1 MYLSDHKLAP
11 GPSIYLNRGTH
22 HFQMHP
28 MAYVKQ
34 GIAENTHTDIT
45 QHGKKKSVV
54 GYRDI
59 AHKYEDMRDKIPL

>member
-34 GIAENTHTDIT
+34 GIAANTHTDIT
-45 QHGKKKSVV
+45 EHGKKKNQWQ
-54 GYRDI
+54 DI
-59 AHKYEDMRDKIPL
+59 GILLTNMRI